1 MSYENPTTYVDTESS
16 KILANAITGVGQMTA
31 KYISD
36 DIKKKAKIAE
46 ENKIENKKK
55 AQAFKRYQIA
65 GQENVNEATKDLD
78 FTGNESFRN
87 ATGGII
93 DQLAKAKSDYEFSTD
108 PEESKRLS
116 KEIYQL
122 DSFLK
127 NGFTGQMDDLQNDI
141 ETMKEI
147 MNNPGVEGGLD
158 QYQDSNYTTML
169 MAMANGDDAGEMTF
183 EIIDGKIEMTLKG
196 DMYNQNR
203 QDDTKGVYKVD
214 LKANQSTEVA
224 KIPVLNMRTPT
235 QKGGK
240 SVLQTAG
247 IIDDQG
253 QIPIDS
259 FSEEIGET
267 KDLANNTTLFK
278 YKINEE
284 TENKIISAVEME
296 VAGLLKGGEGL
307 AGGFTGADSYYRNIL
322 LTDDEA
328 NGNVEGV
335 MPFLETGSYEVKDD
349 KGNVKYVVPIT
360 EESYKAL
367 VDRISKREIDYVNSQ
382 MKPQTRATVSTDNGG
397 KGTKEERN
405 VELATNELMTTD
417 IVAISSGDGVA
428 EIYNRIKSEPLTY
441 NYDDAAQV
449 KTAIMTQKE
458 FKEEIANT
466 SPADLNK
473 QKLVYFTKAELV
485 NPYNQDGTLKTK
497 IQDKI
502 NAKLSE
508 LGDDENT
515 FVDYNTGT
523 TLNDRQALTML
534 LKSTPKYSNLDSKE
548 INKMVNSALENENRP
563 KKESDEF
570 EEDLSKFQTDNVD
583 DVESGEF
590 SKEYESATEEIGPA
604 KRPAFSQT
612 DSSIF
617 GVKIGNKDKYKE
629 RKKERSKLVTKQKKD
644 RKFLE
649 QKYPNVTWPW
659 EK

>member
-16 KILANAITGVGQMTA
+16 KILANAITGIGQMTA

-36 DIKKKAKIAE
+36 DVKKKAKIAE
-46 ENKIENKKK
+46 ENKIENKKRT
-55 AQAFKRYQIA
+55 QAFKRYQIA

-87 ATGGII
+87 ATSGII
-93 DQLAKAKSDYEFSTD
+93 DKLAKAKSDFEFSTD
-108 PEESKRLS
+108 ETESKRLS

-158 QYQDSNYTTML
+158 QFQDSNYTTML

-183 EIIDGKIEMTLKG
+183 EIIDGRIEMTLKG
-196 DMYNQNR
+196 DMYNRNR

-247 IIDDQG
+247 VIDDQG

-259 FSEEIGET
+259 FSEEIGES

-284 TENKIISAVEME
+284 TEDKIISAVEME

-349 KGNVKYVVPIT
+349 KGSVKYVVPVT

-382 MKPQTRATVSTDNGG
+382 MKPQTRATVSAPTGG
-397 KGTKEERN
+397 KGTKLEREELKNLDNFARTESLSIASGSGIK
-405 VELATNELMTTD
+405 EL
-417 IVAISSGDGVA
+417 
-428 EIYNRIKSEPLTY
+428 YN
-441 NYDDAAQV
+441 QV
-449 KTAIMTQKE
+449 KG
-458 FKEEIANT
+458 NT
-466 SPADLNK
+466 STYDYDPGTGFESDVRSEKDYKEDVASRTPQELHE
-473 QKLVYFTKAELV
+473 LGLIATFTESERK
-485 NPYNQDGTLKTK
+485 NPYQQNSDKFKST

-502 NAKLSE
+502 DNYLAT
-508 LGDDENT
+508 LGDSEDK
-515 FVDYNTGT
+515 FVNF
-523 TLNDRQALTML
+523 NDGSEMNEKDALVAL
-534 LKSTPKYSNLDSKE
+534 FRSTPKYKDLKPSQIEKLVVE
-548 INKMVNSALENENRP
+548 ALKKRP
-563 KKESDEF
+563 EKESDEF
-570 EEDLSKFQTDNVD
+570 EEDLSRFQTDNVD

-590 SKEYESATEEIGPA
+590 SKEYESATEEIGNYSSPLFSRFRPDEVA
-604 KRPAFSQT
+604 K
-612 DSSIF
+612 
-617 GVKIGNKDKYKE
+617 

-644 RKFLE
+644 RKLLE
-649 QKYPNVTWPW
+649 KKYPNVTWPW

>member
-1 MSYENPTTYVDTESS
+1 MSYENPVTYVDTESS
-16 KILANAITGVGQMTA
+16 KILANAISGIGQATS
-31 KYISD
+31 KIISD
-36 DIKKKAKIAE
+36 DIAKKAKIAE
-46 ENKIENKKK
+46 ENKIENKKR

-87 ATGGII
+87 ATSGII
-93 DQLAKAKSDYEFSTD
+93 DKLAKAKSDYEFSTD

-116 KEIYQL
+116 KEIYEL

-127 NGFTGQMDDLQNDI
+127 NGFTGQMDDL
-141 ETMKEI
+141 MREI

-158 QYQDSNYTTML
+158 QFQDSNYTTML
-169 MAMANGDDAGEMTF
+169 TAMANGDDPGEMTF

-196 DMYNQNR
+196 DMYNRYR
-203 QDDTKGVYKVD
+203 QDDTKGIYKVD

-224 KIPVLNMRTPT
+224 RIPVFNMRTPT

-247 IIDDQG
+247 VIDDQG

-259 FSEEIGET
+259 FSEEIGES

-335 MPFLETGSYEVKDD
+335 MPFLETGSYEVTDD

-382 MKPQTRATVSTDNGG
+382 MKPQTRATVSAPTGGRGTEKERKEREDLDNFARTESISIASGSG
-397 KGTKEERN
+397 IT
-405 VELATNELMTTD
+405 EL
-417 IVAISSGDGVA
+417 
-428 EIYNRIKSEPLTY
+428 
-441 NYDDAAQV
+441 YDQV
-449 KTAIMTQKE
+449 KS
-458 FKEEIANT
+458 NT
-466 SPADLNK
+466 STYDYDPGTG
-473 QKLVYFTKAELV
+473 FTSGVRSEKDYKEDIASLTPQELHEQGLIATFTESERK
-485 NPYNQDGTLKTK
+485 NPYQQNSNKFKST

-502 NAKLSE
+502 DNYLAT
-508 LGDDENT
+508 LGDSEDK
-515 FVDYNTGT
+515 FVNF
-523 TLNDRQALTML
+523 NDGSAMNEKDALVAL
-534 LKSTPKYSNLDSKE
+534 FKSTPKYKDLKPSQIEKLVVE
-548 INKMVNSALENENRP
+548 ALKKRP
-563 KKESDEF
+563 EKESNEF
-570 EEDLSKFQTDNVD
+570 EEDISRFQTDNIS
-583 DVESGEF
+583 DVEDGEF
-590 SKEYESATEEIGPA
+590 SEEYASATEEIAGYSSPLFSRFRPDEVA
-604 KRPAFSQT
+604 K
-612 DSSIF
+612 
-617 GVKIGNKDKYKE
+617 

-644 RKFLE
+644 RKLLE
-649 QKYPNVTWPW
+649 DKYPNVSWPW